1 MSSIQMMAGVN
12 LFSCLLTSVSLIEQ
26 GGFTSSAAFM
36 LRHPDF
42 IFAAVIL
49 SICSASGQLFI
60 FYTISRYGPV
70 VFVIIMT
77 VRQGFAILLSC
88 IIYGHPVTII
98 GFVGILLVFL
108 ALFLRIYANDRQ
120 RKMKKLAASNPPGSG
135 SKV

>member
-1 MSSIQMMAGVN
+1 MMAGVN

-26 GGFTSSAAFM
+26 GGFFEASYFM

-42 IFAAVIL
+42 LMDAVIL

-60 FYTISRYGPV
+60 FYTIAEYGPV

-88 IIYGHPVTII
+88 IIYGHPVTVL
-98 GFVGILLVFL
+98 GFFGILIVFA
-108 ALFLRIYANDRQ
+108 ALFLRIYAGQ
-120 RKMKKLAASNPPGSG
+120 RMRALKRAQAAAQNIDSS
-135 SKV
+135 SKA